1 VINSSTRSN
10 FGSRFKIVAPPN
22 SNSFMNSFFSNTLN
36 SPKRKKKQS
45 SNNFG
50 YFLKHLII
58 II

>member
-1 VINSSTRSN
+1 MINSSTRSN
-10 FGSRFKIVAPPN
+10 LGSRFNIVAPPN

-50 YFLKHLII
+50 YF
-58 II
+58 